1 MNKFLLGFFT
11 IVLLSGC
18 VNQAA
23 FTPLSNE
30 ERDFIYDYQ
39 TTGKT
44 KKETYNSARYFFAT
58 IYGDSKE
65 ITRIEDEEQGLI
77 IAKALT
83 RWHMDTGMIIV
94 PCVSAYSIHFIAK
107 DDKAR
112 LKLSII
118 DSGART
124 PECGWTLPSKQ
135 GYPDVVANL
144 NLVAKE
150 LGKSIT
156 GKSELEQLSDF

>member
-1 MNKFLLGFFT
+1 MHKYIFGIFFLISIG
-11 IVLLSGC
+11 GC
-18 VNQAA
+18 VNQTA
-23 FTPLSNE
+23 FTPISNE

-39 TTGKT
+39 IPGKS
-44 KKETYNSARYFFAT
+44 KNETYNNARYFFAT
-58 IYGDSKE
+58 VYGDSKE
-65 ITRIEDEEQGLI
+65 ITRIEDEKQGLI

-83 RWHMDTGMIIV
+83 RWFMNTGMITV

-135 GYPDVVANL
+135 GYPAVVANL
-144 NLVAKE
+144 NLVAE
-150 LGKSIT
+150 DLGKSIS
-156 GKSELEQLSDF
+156 GKSEIEQLSDF